1 MLAVRA
7 TQKAIR
13 AVRAVGLVA
22 KTVAGSGVDAAG
34 SPPSQS
40 PTVLLTTRSRKA
52 YIPQQLPDGDAVG
65 AKAVSAQKAH
75 HVRQEALL
83 PTDVV
88 RIHERNLRV
97 LRPGEQRLVQG
108 AGREELLHTG
118 FCVSRKE
125 MLCSNRND
133 LQVLDGADRLLFLP
147 TGVV

>member
-1 MLAVRA
+1 MPSAP
-7 TQKAIR
+7 KP
-13 AVRAVGLVA
+13 
-22 KTVAGSGVDAAG
+22 
-34 SPPSQS
+34 PPSRRDA
-40 PTVLLTTRSRKA
+40 RSAR
-52 YIPQQLPDGDAVG
+52 G
-65 AKAVSAQKAH
+65 AFF
-75 HVRQEALL
+75 